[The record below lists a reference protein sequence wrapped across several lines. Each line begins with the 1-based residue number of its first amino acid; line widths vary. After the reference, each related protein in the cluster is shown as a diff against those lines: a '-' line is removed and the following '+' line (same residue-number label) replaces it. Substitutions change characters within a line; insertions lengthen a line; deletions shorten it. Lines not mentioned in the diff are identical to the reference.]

1 MSDILQGP
9 QLPLRPSLTEEQFIC
24 QHLPALL
31 RYLIPLI
38 AGGLW
43 APMESTHSLITPKSI
58 KWVAGEGSWRA
69 QEQVSALNSCN
80 QLLTEESRNGTV
92 LLLWVKGGGETKLNL
107 PNTHVSQAPV
117 EQEVLTLVKLI
128 SPLTVPLCSCCSAGV
143 LVHLCPVS

>member
-1 MSDILQGP
+1 MFQMVGRLMSDILQGP

-43 APMESTHSLITPKSI
+43 APMESTHSLIAPKSI

-80 QLLTEESRNGTV
+80 QPLTEESSNGTV
-92 LLLWVKGGGETKLNL
+92 LLLWG
-107 PNTHVSQAPV
+107 
-117 EQEVLTLVKLI
+117 LVFF
-128 SPLTVPLCSCCSAGV
+128 
-143 LVHLCPVS
+143 